1 MVMVSRTIMKL
12 PYTIQARQVL
22 ILTEMNLMTLQKL
35 ILIQQILQT
44 TIQTMTALVT
54 GKKLT
59 NILLIRKIL
68 TVTMMAWKTVR
79 KLTLELIQIIGIP
92 MVGVLETESNGS
104 LTEPTLSI
112 ILAMIMLLLMM
123 TMKTV

>member
-1 MVMVSRTIMKL
+1 
-12 PYTIQARQVL
+12 
-22 ILTEMNLMTLQKL
+22 MTLHKL

-92 MVGVLETESNGS
+92 MAGVLETESNGS